1 MEIPMTRLC
10 RILDVPRSTAYH
22 QPKVERLYRP
32 VDEALARTIHEIIQT
47 HPTYGVRRVWA
58 WLKHRLDQP
67 TNRKKIHRLMRIKG
81 WTMRQRAIGKRPR
94 VPGSRSIAPA
104 PNQRWCTDIAL
115 IECGKDG
122 WCAFVPVLDCCTR
135 EVLGWCLDL
144 TGRAQTAERALEE
157 ALIHRFGWT
166 HGAPKGL
173 ALRHDNGLVFGS
185 RLYRALARDYGLK
198 QEYITPYTPSRT
210 ASASGSTAPSKRN
223 APGSTD
229 SRTSRRPVPG
239 SPATSITTT
248 TNALISR
255 SITERPIRRSSTPNP
270 QPEYPSNLSNYR
282 GDTTRSL
289 STSHYPGF
297 VQCLGAGGAG

>member
-10 RILDVPRSTAYH
+10 RILGVPRSTAYH
-22 QPKVERLYRP
+22 QPKVERLHRP
-32 VDEALARTIHEIIQT
+32 VDEALARTIHGIIQA
-47 HPTYGVRRVWA
+47 HPTYGIRRVWA

-115 IECGKDG
+115 IECGQDG

-135 EVLGWCLDL
+135 EVLGWCLDR
-144 TGRAQTAERALEE
+144 TARAQTAESALEE

-173 ALRHDNGLVFGS
+173 TLRHDNGLVFGS

-198 QEYITPYTPSRT
+198 QEYITPYTPQQNGLCERF
-210 ASASGSTAPSKRN
+210 N
-223 APGSTD
+223 
-229 SRTSRRPVPG
+229 
-239 SPATSITTT
+239 
-248 TNALISR
+248 R
-255 SITERPIRRSSTPNP
+255 SFKEECAWLHRFQDIQEARAEVARYIDHYNHERPHQSLGYRTPHQAFLNPNP
-270 QPEYPSNLSNYR
+270 
-282 GDTTRSL
+282 
-289 STSHYPGF
+289 
-297 VQCLGAGGAG
+297 AA